1 MKLKTFVILLTF
13 QIAATVYLYINFTDY
28 VYVPITVMILFA
40 IGADFFLLKIKKERS
55 SSKINSDQSPKKD
68 FNKDENGE
76 EYHNDFSK
84 VPGGEFDGN
93 QPMPINYLVPD
104 IYLELER
111 SQDEDLKKAG
121 LKKDQKV
128 TEKKTNKLD
137 V

>member
-1 MKLKTFVILLTF
+1 
-13 QIAATVYLYINFTDY
+13 
-28 VYVPITVMILFA
+28 MILFA

>member
-1 MKLKTFVILLTF
+1 
-13 QIAATVYLYINFTDY
+13 
-28 VYVPITVMILFA
+28 MILFA
-40 IGADFFLLKIKKERS
+40 ILSDYFLLKIKKERAS
-55 SSKINSDQSPKKD
+55 TQMINNQSQ
-68 FNKDENGE
+68 NQELNEDENGE

-104 IYLELER
+104 IYHELER

-128 TEKKTNKLD
+128 KVEKSNKLD